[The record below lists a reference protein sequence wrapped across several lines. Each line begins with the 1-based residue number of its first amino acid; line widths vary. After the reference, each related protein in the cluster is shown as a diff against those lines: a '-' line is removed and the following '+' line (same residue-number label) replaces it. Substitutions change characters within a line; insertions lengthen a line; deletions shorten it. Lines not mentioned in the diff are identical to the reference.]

1 MGKIFITNV
10 MFWHYRWWH
19 KKKQELIEDGI
30 HQMDRAL
37 LVGTVKKISVFSN
50 YKKLFFGGFNEGRT

>member
-1 MGKIFITNV
+1 
-10 MFWHYRWWH
+10 
-19 KKKQELIEDGI
+19 
-30 HQMDRAL
+30 MDRAL